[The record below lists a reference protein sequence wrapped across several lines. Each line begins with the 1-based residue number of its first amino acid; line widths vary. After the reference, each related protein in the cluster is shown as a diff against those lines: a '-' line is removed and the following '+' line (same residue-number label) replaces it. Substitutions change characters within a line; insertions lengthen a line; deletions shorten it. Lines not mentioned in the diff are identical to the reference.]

1 MARPPI
7 RVVADT
13 AWRTML
19 RRSTNGNPIADVRNV
34 LIILRNEPGFNP
46 AFAFDEMQQ
55 AVRVL
60 ENPLIC
66 ADARH
71 NPLLPRYADPEDVT
85 RLQEWLQQV
94 ALPRLGREHVENALD
109 EFARAHPVHPIRN
122 WLSSAAWDGTP
133 RLAAFLHKGLGTPD
147 DDYHRQIGAMFL
159 IAMAA
164 RVFAPGC
171 QSDYMIVL
179 EGPQGE
185 EKSKFCRLLAGDE
198 YFSDHLPKLEGD
210 QVRVSMH
217 MRGKW
222 LIEISEL
229 SAFSKA
235 EAGALKAFITRR
247 EEIYTPKYGRKERR
261 EPRQC
266 LFIGTTNDDEYIRDD
281 TGGRRFW
288 PVKVARVDLAWLS
301 THRTQLFAEA
311 VQAYHDGKP
320 SWPSR
325 EFEKS
330 VIAPKQEDRQVSD
343 SWTDRVR
350 EARDVLSIVTI
361 AAIWEHMSGTN
372 GSDLTRLDMV
382 AQKRIASILKRDGWF
397 KIKGNEGR
405 VTWRNPESTR
415 PFRP

>member
-1 MARPPI
+1 
-7 RVVADT
+7 
-13 AWRTML
+13 
-19 RRSTNGNPIADVRNV
+19 
-34 LIILRNEPGFNP
+34 
-46 AFAFDEMQQ
+46 
-55 AVRVL
+55 
-60 ENPLIC
+60 
-66 ADARH
+66 
-71 NPLLPRYADPEDVT
+71 
-85 RLQEWLQQV
+85 
-94 ALPRLGREHVENALD
+94 
-109 EFARAHPVHPIRN
+109 
-122 WLSSAAWDGTP
+122 
-133 RLAAFLHKGLGTPD
+133 
-147 DDYHRQIGAMFL
+147 
-159 IAMAA
+159 
-164 RVFAPGC
+164 
-171 QSDYMIVL
+171 L

-229 SAFSKA
+229 SAFNKA

-325 EFEKS
+325 EFEKN
-330 VIAPKQEDRQVSD
+330 VIAPKQEDRQVTD

-350 EARDVLSIVTI
+350 EASGVLSIVTI
-361 AAIWEHMSGTN
+361 ATVWEHMSGTN

-382 AQKRIASILKRDGWF
+382 AQKRIASILKKDGWR
-397 KIKGNEGR
+397 KVMGDGGR
-405 VTWRNPESTR
+405 MIWRKPQ
-415 PFRP
+415 

>member
-13 AWRTML
+13 AWRRML
-19 RRSTNGNPIADVRNV
+19 RPSSNGNPIADVRNV

-60 ENPLIC
+60 ENPPIC
-66 ADARH
+66 HDARH
-71 NPLLPRYADPEDVT
+71 NPRLPRYADAEDVT

-109 EFARAHPVHPIRN
+109 EFARAHPVHPIRD
-122 WLSSAAWDGTP
+122 WLDGLVWDQTP
-133 RLAAFLHKGLGTPD
+133 RLATFLHRAVGVPNNR
-147 DDYHRQIGAMFL
+147 YHREIGTMFL
-159 IAMAA
+159 IAMVA
-164 RVFAPGC
+164 RIYEPGC

-185 EKSKFCRLLAGDE
+185 EKSKLCRLLAGAD

-222 LIEISEL
+222 LVEISEL
-229 SAFSKA
+229 SAFNKA

-247 EEIYTPKYGRKERR
+247 EEIYTPKYARKERR

-266 LFIGTTNDDEYIRDD
+266 LFIGTTNDDEYIKDD

-288 PVKVARVDLAWLS
+288 PVKVFKVAIDWVRHNRD
-301 THRTQLFAEA
+301 QLFAEA
-311 VQAYHDGKP
+311 VTCHFRGQQA
-320 SWPSR
+320 WPDR
-325 EFEKS
+325 DFEKE
-330 VIAPKQEDRQVSD
+330 VIADEQATRQVFD
-343 SWTDRVR
+343 NWTSRSL
-350 EARDVLSIVTI
+350 EAAGVLQTVTI

-372 GSDLTRLDMV
+372 GSDLTKLDML
-382 AQKRIASILKRDGWF
+382 AQKRIASILKKDGYVRGYDS
-397 KIKGNEGR
+397 KGC
-405 VTWRNPESTR
+405 VVWRKLVKN
-415 PFRP
+415 